1 MCGLRSLFDSQN
13 DLDELGIWA
22 LKVNPDP
29 VLIATEGALWGSVK
43 AHGFLYS
50 RQSALTMIALGF
62 APITVHASMYLKFRP
77 RSLVTLLEQLG
88 TTADHCATT
97 AEIARCGTMTK
108 TLPPKIKARRAA

>member
-62 APITVHASMYLKFRP
+62 CPHYRPCVHVPQVSPTEL
-77 RSLVTLLEQLG
+77 S
-88 TTADHCATT
+88 D
-97 AEIARCGTMTK
+97 
-108 TLPPKIKARRAA
+108 AA